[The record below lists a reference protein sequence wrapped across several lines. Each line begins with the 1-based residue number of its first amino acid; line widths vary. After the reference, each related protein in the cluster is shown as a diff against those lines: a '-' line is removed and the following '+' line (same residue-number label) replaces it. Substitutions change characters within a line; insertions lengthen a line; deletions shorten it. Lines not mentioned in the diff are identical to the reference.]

1 MLATTE
7 LLLWFVFILFPSL
20 HFVLVLFPPSPV
32 WSGCRGQRSRVY
44 RNYLSWNRFV
54 KLLIMHTSLLHMFSR
69 KQTVLTFYRE
79 CFWSLLNGIRA
90 FILVKHRKMF
100 DFYSR
105 RKKKIFVEEA
115 FFVSTLQLLQ
125 LFLSLKFN
133 RSVWNLYG
141 RSLLPRK

>member
-1 MLATTE
+1 
-7 LLLWFVFILFPSL
+7 
-20 HFVLVLFPPSPV
+20 
-32 WSGCRGQRSRVY
+32 
-44 RNYLSWNRFV
+44 
-54 KLLIMHTSLLHMFSR
+54 MHTSLLHMFSR

-105 RKKKIFVEEA
+105 RKQKIFVEEA